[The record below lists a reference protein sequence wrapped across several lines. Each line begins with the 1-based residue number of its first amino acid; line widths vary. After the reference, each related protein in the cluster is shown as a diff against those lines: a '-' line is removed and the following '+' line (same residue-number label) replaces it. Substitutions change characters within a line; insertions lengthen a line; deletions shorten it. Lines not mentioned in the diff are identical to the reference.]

1 MAYQKVIKVTTDE
14 VEELVEKTIL
24 KVASQIYDEVIDYV
38 DTYGKGREIGC
49 KFGPHT
55 DDGELKVNIYTYKD
69 EEHIDNHLFYI
80 DVEEIDSMYGE
91 KKVWDVIED
100 KRVFPLYLISEYDVY
115 GRSMELVINKLN
127 INGFNIDDKWL
138 GFNGFRVRI

>member
-24 KVASQIYDEVIDYV
+24 AVASQIYDEVIDYV

-49 KFGPHT
+49 KLGSQAE
-55 DDGELKVNIYTYKD
+55 GELKFNIFTYED
-69 EEHIDNHLFYI
+69 EEHIDNHSFYI
-80 DVEEIDSMYGE
+80 DVEEIDPFYGE
-91 KKVWDVIED
+91 QKVWNVIED

-115 GRSMELVINKLN
+115 GGSMELVINKLN